1 MAVYLAGM
9 IVVGAWLA
17 VTSINDPASTAYFE
31 AQGLEA
37 WSVRAGVIMLAV
49 AWPLAV
55 VLLARQ
61 ALRRPGG

>member
-9 IVVGAWLA
+9 IVVGGWLA
-17 VTSINDPASTAYFE
+17 VSSVNDAASRAYFE

-37 WSVRAGVIMLAV
+37 WSVRAGVVMLAV

-61 ALRRPGG
+61 AVKRG

>member
-17 VTSINDPASTAYFE
+17 TASIADPTSSAYFE
-31 AQGLEA
+31 ARGLEA
-37 WSVRAGVIMLAV
+37 WSVRAGVVLLAL
-49 AWPLAV
+49 AWPLAL

-61 ALRRPGG
+61 ALRRG